1 MLVESEEKLSGNA
14 RFEGFTVD
22 LAAALSSQ
30 LHFNFTFKLV
40 DDGNVSK
47 CSVFCWWG
55 GGRGPYVRASL
66 HPYVRNGQL

>member
-22 LAAALSSQ
+22 LATELSKL

-40 DDGNVSK
+40 DDGNVSINLCK
-47 CSVFCWWG
+47 FISDHSRLDSFFLDLKSG
-55 GGRGPYVRASL
+55 
-66 HPYVRNGQL
+66 